1 MDFKL
6 VVIVGPTA
14 VGKSAL
20 GLLWAR
26 EAGGEIISG
35 DSVQVY
41 KGFTIGSAKPS
52 LEERAAVPHHLI
64 DILEPDQPFSAAQFQ
79 VLARRAVADIRGRK
93 HQPIVVGGTG
103 LYIRGLLDSFD
114 FPQASSQP
122 LRDKWIDLE
131 KHKGSPY
138 LHAQLQ
144 EWDPQT
150 AAMLHIN
157 DKARIIRALE
167 VYESTRTPL
176 SRQRAYGER
185 GYPPLEDVIFVGLE
199 MERADM
205 YRCIEERCD
214 VMIRQGLIE
223 EVEGLLGQGYSPALK
238 PMRSIG
244 YRHAVEYLRGKTT
257 HQEMTRL
264 FKRDTRHFA
273 KRQLTWFKRDPRIT
287 WHDVRDLSKK
297 HVLKVLQTP
306 CVAEDSRVQ

>member
-1 MDFKL
+1 MHKL

-20 GLLWAR
+20 GMLWAQ

-41 KGFTIGSAKPS
+41 KGFTIGSAKPTPA
-52 LEERAAVPHHLI
+52 EQAAVPHHLI

-79 VLARRAVADIRGRK
+79 ELARGAVADIRSRQR
-93 HQPIVVGGTG
+93 QPIVVGGTG
-103 LYIRGLLDSFD
+103 LYIRALLDPFD
-114 FPQASSQP
+114 FPQAGSQAI
-122 LRDKWIDLE
+122 RDRWVDLE
-131 KHKGSPY
+131 KQKGSPY

-150 AAMLHIN
+150 AAKLHVN

-167 VYESTRTPL
+167 VYESTDTPL
-176 SRQRAYGER
+176 SQQRTYGER
-185 GYPPLEDVIFVGLE
+185 IYPTLEDVVFVGLE
-199 MERADM
+199 MERAEM
-205 YRCIEERCD
+205 YRRIEERCD
-214 VMIRQGLIE
+214 TMIRQGLIE
-223 EVEGLLGQGYSPALK
+223 EVEGLLRQGCSFTLK

-244 YRHAVEYLRGKTT
+244 YRHVVEYLRGKTT
-257 HQEMTRL
+257 QQEMTRL

-287 WHDVRDLSKK
+287 WHDARYLSNK
-297 HVLKVLQTP
+297 HILKVLENP
-306 CVAEDSRVQ
+306 LHS